1 MGTPFTVTER
11 SVRGIPILKTSPDW
25 SWPDFPSACSTA
37 FQSGSAACT
46 TPTGLA
52 TTRSIPSNHAQ
63 RFIGHLPGS
72 CRRFLLQH
80 GMETVEERD
89 APLEQ
94 IVVVGVAG
102 GKRADGQI
110 HAGRLLAGELAVSQ
124 IGLVHDLRDDLDP
137 PILDA
142 EALDQRLEG
151 AVLPMVAEVR
161 PEHVEGNA
169 FARGIR
175 CVGEGELRIGIA
187 EAANEPGGGEAIDV
201 GPRPRHPGTPAGGEG
216 GAVATA
222 SRPPTRLRRAE
233 PLRRVLP
240 ETSRAL
246 TGR

>member
-1 MGTPFTVTER
+1 MTMAW

-52 TTRSIPSNHAQ
+52 TRRSIPSNRAR
-63 RFIGHLPGS
+63 RFIGHLPCS
-72 CRRFLLQH
+72 CRRFLPQH

-102 GKRADGQI
+102 GERADGQI
-110 HAGRLLAGELAVSQ
+110 HAGRLLAGELAVPQ
-124 IGLVHDLRDDLDP
+124 IGFVHDLCDDLDP

-142 EALDQRLEG
+142 EALDEGLEG
-151 AVLPMVAEVR
+151 AVLPVMAEVR
-161 PEHVEGNA
+161 PDHIEGNA
-169 FARGIR
+169 LARGIR
-175 CVGEGELRIGIA
+175 RVGEGELRLGIA
-187 EAANEPGGGEAIDV
+187 EAANEPSRGEAIDV
-201 GPRPRHPGTPAGGEG
+201 GPRPRHPGTPAGGER
-216 GAVATA
+216 GAVRPG
-222 SRPPTRLRRAE
+222 SRTRPRLRRAE
-233 PLRRVLP
+233 PLRRGLP

>member
-1 MGTPFTVTER
+1 MTER

-46 TPTGLA
+46 TPAGLA
-52 TTRSIPSNHAQ
+52 TTRSIPSNHAR

-72 CRRFLLQH
+72 GRRFLLQH

-142 EALDQRLEG
+142 EALDQGLEG
-151 AVLPMVAEVR
+151 AVLTVTAEVR

-169 FARGIR
+169 LARGVR
-175 CVGEGELRIGIA
+175 EGELRIGIA

-201 GPRPRHPGTPAGGEG
+201 GPRPRHPGASTGGQG
-216 GAVATA
+216 GAVTSA
-222 SRPPTRLRRAE
+222 SRTRTRLRRAE
-233 PLRRVLP
+233 PLGRGLP
-240 ETSRAL
+240 ET
-246 TGR
+246 